1 MSDINADKVEAP
13 WTPAQVRAI
22 TAWQQAG
29 YVHPLT
35 CETSEHGALIV
46 GSQRLVCPFC
56 AYEQTWVPR
65 LVAETFPSDHRP
77 ALVDPGPPPPEVLDL
92 IAGVAAKIEAQ
103 TAQRVAALVVAIRL
117 MEMHLELATPGG
129 AGRDSIAWTVA
140 TGRVETLRGLLDE
153 LQAGQPPQPPDP

>member
-35 CETSEHGALIV
+35 CEASEHGALIV

-77 ALVDPGPPPPEVLDL
+77 ALVD
-92 IAGVAAKIEAQ
+92 Q